1 MSKIIGID
9 LGTTNSVVAV
19 MEGGEPVVI
28 PSSEGARLVP
38 SVVAVNPKTH
48 ERSVGQVARRQAV
61 INPENTIFSV
71 KRLMGRKYKDEQ
83 VQKALKRLPYRISEA
98 PNGDCR
104 LGMDAKEYSPPE
116 VSAMILQKLKQ
127 DAEAYLGETVTQAVI
142 TVPAYF
148 NDSQRQATKDAGKI
162 AGLEVLRII
171 NEPTA
176 SALAYGLDSKKDE
189 VIAVYDLGG
198 GTFDISILDVG
209 DGVFEVK
216 STNGDTFLGGDDFD
230 QRVIDY
236 VADEF
241 KREQG
246 IDLRSDRQALQR
258 LKEAAEKAKI
268 ELSTLMETEVNLPF
282 ITADASG
289 PKHLQIKLTR
299 SKLEQIT
306 ADLIER
312 SIAPCRRALE
322 DAGLAPDKIAE
333 VVLVGGMTRMPAV
346 VDSVRKFF
354 GREPHKGVNPDEVVA
369 VGAAIQAGVLGGEV
383 KDVLLLDVTPLS
395 LSIETLGGVATALIQ
410 RNTTIPTKKSQVFS
424 TASDGQT
431 SVEIHVTQGE
441 RPMASDNKTLGKFIL
456 DGLPPA
462 PRGMPQVEVTFDI
475 DANGILNVSASDK
488 ATARS
493 QHITITASSG
503 LSDDEVKRMVKDSEK
518 FAAEDAKRKERIEA
532 RNNADNMVY
541 TAEKTLRDLG
551 DKVPADV
558 KIEVETKATALKG
571 FLESA
576 NVEELKRKTDDL
588 AQSVQKIGA
597 SMYQQP
603 GAGDATPPPPGGSP
617 GPTGPGGDDDV
628 IDGEFKKN

>member
-1 MSKIIGID
+1 MGKIIGID

-28 PSSEGARLVP
+28 PSSEGSRLFP
-38 SVVAVNPKTH
+38 SVVAINPKNS
-48 ERSVGQVARRQAV
+48 ERLVGQVARRQAI

-71 KRLMGRKYKDEQ
+71 KRLMGRKFKDAE
-83 VQKALKRLPYRISEA
+83 VQKAIKRLPYKIVEA

-104 LGMDAKEYSPPE
+104 VIMGGKEYSPPE
-116 VSAMILQKLKQ
+116 VSAMILQKIKQ

-176 SALAYGLDSKKDE
+176 SSLAYGLDRKKDE
-189 VIAVYDLGG
+189 TIAVYDLGG

-216 STNGDTFLGGDDFD
+216 STNGDTYLGGDDFD
-230 QRVIDY
+230 ERVIDW

-241 KREQG
+241 KKDQG
-246 IDLRSDRQALQR
+246 IDLRVDRQALQR

-268 ELSTLMETEVNLPF
+268 ELSSLMETEINLPF
-282 ITADASG
+282 ITADATG
-289 PKHLQIKLTR
+289 PKHLQMKFTR
-299 SKLEQIT
+299 ARLEQLT
-306 ADLIER
+306 GDLIER
-312 SIAPCRRALE
+312 SIEPCRRALE
-322 DAGLAPDKIAE
+322 DAKASPADIDE

-346 VDSVRKFF
+346 QEAVKKFF
-354 GREPHKGVNPDEVVA
+354 SKEPHKGVNPDEVVG

-383 KDVLLLDVTPLS
+383 KDVLLLDVTPLT
-395 LSIETLGGVATALIQ
+395 LSIETLGGVATSLIQ
-410 RNTTIPTKKSQVFS
+410 RNTTIPYRKSQIFS

-441 RPMASDNKTLGKFIL
+441 RSMAADNKSLGKFIL
-456 DGLPPA
+456 DGIPPA

-475 DANGILNVSASDK
+475 DANGILKVSAQDK
-488 ATARS
+488 ATGRS

-503 LSDDEVKRMVKDSEK
+503 LSEQEVEHMVKEAQQH
-518 FAAEDAKRKERIEA
+518 AAEDQKRRERIEA
-532 RNNADNMVY
+532 RNTADSAVY
-541 TAEKTLRDLG
+541 TAEKTLRELG
-551 DKVPADV
+551 DKAPADI
-558 KIEVETKATALKG
+558 KSDVEAKVNALKG
-571 FLESA
+571 MLETASA
-576 NVEELKRKTDDL
+576 EELKQRTQEL
-588 AQSVQKIGA
+588 HEALQRIGA

-603 GAGDATPPPPGGSP
+603 GGGPSTPPPGGSE
-617 GPTGPGGDDDV
+617 GEDV
-628 IDGEFKKN
+628 VEGEFSKN